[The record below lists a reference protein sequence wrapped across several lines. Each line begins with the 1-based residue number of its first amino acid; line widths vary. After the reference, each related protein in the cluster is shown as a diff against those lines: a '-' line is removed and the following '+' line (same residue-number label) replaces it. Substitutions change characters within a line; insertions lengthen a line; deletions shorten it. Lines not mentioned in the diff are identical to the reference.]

1 MRGRTRPLSASVFRC
16 CERLTRTVFNALK
29 KKRNYFLKWCINEL
43 DTVQAMSTTSR
54 KRMKRGATRREDAVL
69 VGVWIPKGI
78 CDLLDQHVQE
88 MDSDR
93 SKLIRLAI
101 REKFELTTSR

>member
-1 MRGRTRPLSASVFRC
+1 
-16 CERLTRTVFNALK
+16 
-29 KKRNYFLKWCINEL
+29 
-43 DTVQAMSTTSR
+43 
-54 KRMKRGATRREDAVL
+54 MKRGATRREDAVL